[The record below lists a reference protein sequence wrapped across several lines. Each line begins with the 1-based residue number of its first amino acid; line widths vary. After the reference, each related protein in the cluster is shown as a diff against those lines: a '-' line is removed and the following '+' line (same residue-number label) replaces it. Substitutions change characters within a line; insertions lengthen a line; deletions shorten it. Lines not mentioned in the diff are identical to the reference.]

1 MSAVCGISTLRVCAH
16 CVYVHSVCMSTV
28 CVCTHT
34 NICVTEV
41 GLPLLLRH
49 RTSGALYLLYIYTLC
64 VYCVYRVHIY
74 RHKHLCVHACVH
86 AYNVHPSLL
95 EWHLA
100 SGTYEDTYK
109 DTLRQTYVTSSYT
122 YVTSS
127 YTYVAQGYIEAN
139 GLGSIIAY
147 LFLLVC

>member
-1 MSAVCGISTLRVCAH
+1 MFYIFVYMSAVCGISTLRVCAH

-109 DTLRQTYVTSSYT
+109 DALRQTGSGPSSPT
-122 YVTSS
+122 YS
-127 YTYVAQGYIEAN
+127 
-139 GLGSIIAY
+139 
-147 LFLLVC
+147 C